1 MTTKQKI
8 KDENQR
14 LIAIHQ
20 ANENGNKTGI
30 YKTVGAIDKFI
41 SRSSQLTALAT
52 GLNSVINTAFIKS
65 DYKELNKDIE
75 SIFNH
80 LKSNNALFI
89 AEHTYGRNTYG
100 ILSDRNIDK
109 NGRQSVYFSDKDIHD
124 IYSLNKHDEQV
135 KLFIAKAITKIL
147 AVAVQGLGLSEK
159 YFFNSKQIRPRK
171 AFNDLIKTLGVAT
184 NYVDGMRAREEKITG
199 LSANHLEKYTGLINN
214 IKLIDI
220 DRIISIVPNL
230 DIIVATEKAKA
241 KAKENKKSLT
251 GASAKAKSEN
261 IAISS
266 LENMT
271 EKDAKKWVNKFLKN
285 HTLKACKVHKSNK
298 GWFTKDSPVR
308 CDKAV
313 KVGSGKNR
321 AVQQCNELYIS
332 IE

>member
-8 KDENQR
+8 QDENQR
-14 LIAIHQ
+14 LIAIHK

-65 DYKELNKDIE
+65 DYKELNQDIE

-80 LKSNNALFI
+80 LKSSETLFI

-124 IYSLNKHDEQV
+124 IYELNKHDQQV

-147 AVAVQGLGLSEK
+147 AVAIQGLGLSEK
-159 YFFNSKQIRPRK
+159 YFLSGSQIRPRK
-171 AFNDLIKTLGVAT
+171 AFLDLIKNLGVAT

-199 LSANHLEKYTGLINN
+199 LGANHLEKYTGLIND
-214 IKLIDI
+214 IKLVDI

-230 DIIVATEKAKA
+230 EIIVASEKAKA
-241 KAKENKKSLT
+241 KAKDDNKSLT

-261 IAISS
+261 IGISS

-271 EKDAKKWVNKFLKN
+271 DKEKIKFANKVIKERTFYGCPKHKKTGGLM
-285 HTLKACKVHKSNK
+285 L
-298 GWFTKDSPVR
+298 KDSPVR
-308 CDKAV
+308 CDKTV

-321 AVQQCNELYIS
+321 VTQQCNELYIS